1 MCCNLQTHVMVISI
15 ICLILTCLGPLNF
28 ISTSSQSASKT
39 QKSSPDS
46 SQSSD
51 ANTGGNVAIIN
62 LGVQIFIYVYWVVS
76 EILCLVGAIKNN
88 KCMLIPFMICMCLT
102 ILGCVGAT
110 ILLVFYGTLG
120 AHAVGYVGAQSG
132 VLGAIGSIGVLAV
145 FLMIIPAFFVL
156 GLSIYFLV
164 IIVKFYKELAS
175 GLVDGHREGVVLQ
188 PYAPPSVP
196 PGGGQIVY
204 ATPGSQNVSYPKQ
217 QSPPQQQP
225 PPTYSRLGYQPNTHG
240 MKNPA

>member
-1 MCCNLQTHVMVISI
+1 MKTITNFIDNYNKLYFQFQGETSIKLNVKMCCNLRTHVMVISI

-76 EILCLVGAIKNN
+76 EILCLVGASNRYQPGTS
-88 KCMLIPFMICMCLT
+88 KCLLIPFMICMCLT
-102 ILGCVGAT
+102 ILGCVAAT
-110 ILLVFYGTLG
+110 ILIVFYGTLG
-120 AHAVGYVGAQSG
+120 AHAVGYVGSQSG

-164 IIVKFYKELAS
+164 IIVKFYKELES
-175 GLVDGHREGVVLQ
+175 GFVNGQREGVVLQ
-188 PYAPPSVP
+188 PLTAS
-196 PGGGQIVY
+196 PGGGEVVY
-204 ATPGSQNVSYPKQ
+204 A
-217 QSPPQQQP
+217 
-225 PPTYSRLGYQPNTHG
+225 